1 MHDARLAN
9 DQASMTN
16 EGQLSMDV
24 VVIGSYVMALTERLP
39 RMPHA
44 GESLVA
50 DLLDVGPGGK
60 GTNTAVTM
68 ARQGKRVGF
77 IAKIGADMFGDYAM
91 KLYAGEGIDTRFVY
105 RDSNEPTGVAL
116 VYLETNGENRIAVY
130 RGANW
135 LLTPAEVEAIEP
147 HMAGAKVINAQLE
160 VNDDAVA
167 AGFALGRT
175 HGLTTILNPAPARP
189 LSSHVLA
196 NVDILTPN
204 EGEARLIAG
213 LPMDDATTPMA
224 EVAQRLLRIGP
235 RTVIITLGAQGCVI
249 AQPGTA
255 PIHVPAYPVSVV
267 DTVGA
272 GDAFN
277 AGLAVALCDG
287 KPLIEAARW
296 ACVTAALSVM
306 HVGAIPGL
314 PNRTTVEQHYAYWR
328 HDA

>member
-1 MHDARLAN
+1 
-9 DQASMTN
+9 
-16 EGQLSMDV
+16 MDI
-24 VVIGSYVMALTERLP
+24 VVIGSYVMALTERIP

-60 GTNTAVTM
+60 GTNAAVAM
-68 ARQGKRVGF
+68 ARQGKQIGF
-77 IAKIGADMFGDYAM
+77 IAKIGSDMFGDYAM
-91 KLYAGEGIDTRFVY
+91 NLYAREHIDTTFVY
-105 RDSNEPTGVAL
+105 RDAAEPTGVAL
-116 VYLETNGENRIAVY
+116 VYLETSGENRIAVY

-135 LLTPAEVEAIEP
+135 LLKPAEVIAIAP
-147 HMAGAKVINAQLE
+147 RIAGAKVMTAQLE

-167 AGFALGRT
+167 AGFTLGRQ

-189 LSSHVLA
+189 LPASLLT
-196 NVDILTPN
+196 NTDILTPN

-213 LPMDDATTPMA
+213 LPMDDTATPMA
-224 EVAQRLLRIGP
+224 DVAQMLLRIGP
-235 RTVIITLGAQGCVI
+235 RIVIITLGAQGCLV
-249 AQPGTA
+249 AQSGEA
-255 PIHVPAYPVSVV
+255 PMHVPAYPASVV

-287 KPLIEAARW
+287 KSLIEAARW
-296 ACVTAALSVM
+296 ACVTAGLSVM

-314 PNRTTVEQHYAYWR
+314 PNRVTVER
-328 HDA
+328 HFATWQK

>member
-60 GTNTAVTM
+60 GTNAAVAMT
-68 ARQGKRVGF
+68 RQGMQIGL

-91 KLYAGEGIDTRFVY
+91 KLYASEGIDTRFVY

-135 LLTPAEVEAIEP
+135 LLTPAEVEAIAP
-147 HMAGAKVINAQLE
+147 HMAGAKVMTAQLE
-160 VNDDAVA
+160 VNDEAVA
-167 AGFALGRT
+167 AGFALGRK
-175 HGLTTILNPAPARP
+175 HGLITILNPAPARS
-189 LSSHVLA
+189 LSSQVLSH
-196 NVDILTPN
+196 VDILTPN

-213 LPMDDATTPMA
+213 LPPDDATKPMS
-224 EVAQRLLRIGP
+224 EVAQQLLSMGP
-235 RTVIITLGAQGCVI
+235 RTVIITLGAQGCLI
-249 AQPGTA
+249 AQQHA
-255 PIHVPAYPVSVV
+255 EPIHVPAYPVKVV

-287 KPLIEAARW
+287 KSLLEAARW
-296 ACVTAALSVM
+296 ACVSAALSVM

-314 PNRTTVEQHYAYWR
+314 PNRATVEQHYANW
-328 HDA
+328 HPVA

>member
-1 MHDARLAN
+1 
-9 DQASMTN
+9 
-16 EGQLSMDV
+16 MDI
-24 VVIGSYVMALTERLP
+24 VVIGSYVMALTERIP

-60 GTNTAVTM
+60 GTNAAVAM
-68 ARQGKRVGF
+68 ARQGKQIGF

-91 KLYAGEGIDTRFVY
+91 KLYERENIATTFVY
-105 RDSNEPTGVAL
+105 QDDKEPTGVAL

-135 LLTPAEVEAIEP
+135 LLTPAEVITIEQR
-147 HMAGAKVINAQLE
+147 MAGAKVMTAQLE
-160 VNDDAVA
+160 VNDDAVI
-167 AGFALGRT
+167 AGFALGHK

-189 LSSHVLA
+189 LSRDVLA

-213 LPMDDATTPMA
+213 LPMDDATTPM
-224 EVAQRLLRIGP
+224 ETVAQTLLRMGP
-235 RTVIITLGAQGCVI
+235 RTIIITLGAQGCLI
-249 AQPGTA
+249 AQPDTA
-255 PIHVPAYPVSVV
+255 PVRVPAYPVKVV

-287 KPLIEAARW
+287 KPLIDAARW

-314 PNRTTVEQHYAYWR
+314 PDRDAVEQHYAKFI
-328 HDA
+328 

>member
-1 MHDARLAN
+1 M
-9 DQASMTN
+9 
-16 EGQLSMDV
+16 EI

-60 GTNTAVTM
+60 GTNAAVAM

-77 IAKIGADMFGDYAM
+77 IAKIGADMFGEYAM
-91 KLYAGEGIDTRFVY
+91 KLYATEGISTQFVFH
-105 RDSNEPTGVAL
+105 DKKEPTGVAL
-116 VYLETNGENRIAVY
+116 VLLEASGENRIAVY

-135 LLTPAEVEAIEP
+135 LLTPAEVSAIAP
-147 HMAGAKVINAQLE
+147 HMAGAKVMTAQLE
-160 VNDDAVA
+160 VNDEAVS
-167 AGFALGRT
+167 AGFALGRQ

-189 LSSHVLA
+189 LPASLLE

-213 LPMDDATTPMA
+213 LPIDDAATSMSEIT
-224 EVAQRLLRIGP
+224 QRLLRMGP
-235 RTVIITLGAQGCVI
+235 RCVIITLGSQGCLI
-249 AQPGTA
+249 AQPGSE
-255 PIHVPAYPVSVV
+255 PVHVPAYAVNVV

-287 KPLIEAARW
+287 KSLIDAALW

-306 HVGAIPGL
+306 SVGAIPGL
-314 PNRTTVEQHYAYWR
+314 PNRAAVEEHFKNWR
-328 HDA
+328 PFGH

>member
-1 MHDARLAN
+1 
-9 DQASMTN
+9 
-16 EGQLSMDV
+16 MDI
-24 VVIGSYVMALTERLP
+24 VVIGSYVMALTERIP

-60 GTNTAVTM
+60 GTNAAVAM
-68 ARQGKRVGF
+68 ARQGKQIGF

-91 KLYAGEGIDTRFVY
+91 KLYERENIATTFVY
-105 RDSNEPTGVAL
+105 QDDKEPTGVAL

-135 LLTPAEVEAIEP
+135 LLTPAEVTAIAP
-147 HMAGAKVINAQLE
+147 HIAGATVMTAQLE
-160 VNDDAVA
+160 VNDDAVS
-167 AGFALGRT
+167 AGFALGRQ
-175 HGLTTILNPAPARP
+175 HGLTTILNPAPARS
-189 LSSHVLA
+189 LSRDVLA

-213 LPMDDATTPMA
+213 VPMDDVTTPMD
-224 EVAQRLLRIGP
+224 EVAQMLLRMGP
-235 RTVIITLGAQGCVI
+235 RTVIITLGAQGCLI
-249 AQPGTA
+249 AQSNAA
-255 PIHVPAYPVSVV
+255 PVRVPAYPVNAV

-287 KPLIEAARW
+287 KPVIAATRW

-314 PNRTTVEQHYAYWR
+314 PDRATVEQHYASW
-328 HDA
+328 H

>member
-1 MHDARLAN
+1 
-9 DQASMTN
+9 
-16 EGQLSMDV
+16 MDI
-24 VVIGSYVMALTERLP
+24 VVIGSYVMALTERIP

-60 GTNTAVTM
+60 GTNAAVAM
-68 ARQGKRVGF
+68 ARQGKQIGF

-91 KLYAGEGIDTRFVY
+91 KLYAREGIDTAFVY
-105 RDSNEPTGVAL
+105 RDTTEPTGVAL
-116 VYLETNGENRIAVY
+116 VYLESSGENRIAVY

-135 LLTPAEVEAIEP
+135 LLTPAEVTAIEP
-147 HMAGAKVINAQLE
+147 RIAGAKVMTAQLE
-160 VNDDAVA
+160 VNDDAVI
-167 AGFALGRT
+167 AGFALGHK

-189 LSSHVLA
+189 LPASLLQS
-196 NVDILTPN
+196 VDILTPN

-224 EVAQRLLRIGP
+224 EVAENLLRMGP
-235 RTVIITLGAQGCVI
+235 RIVIITLGAQGCLI
-249 AQPGTA
+249 AQRDCEVV
-255 PIHVPAYPVSVV
+255 HVPAYPVKVI

-287 KPLIEAARW
+287 KRLIDAARW
-296 ACVTAALSVM
+296 ANVTAALSVM
-306 HVGAIPGL
+306 SVGAIPGL
-314 PNRTTVEQHYAYWR
+314 PDRDAVEQHYAAL
-328 HDA
+328 H